1 MLGSLILYNRSA
13 DTDVLPI
20 FEEYETG
27 SHTPGRSNGTWFT
40 QNQSL
45 KVSKVYHPQRDKDL
59 TVYHNLQD
67 VDDIVKSIDSLPG
80 ARFLDKLQYV
90 QNVLPKEAEI
100 VINSTGDHGTWSLIS
115 TQLIYTVVR
124 SNTST
129 QLVWSKQ
136 DIIPKLRKVSP
147 IGYTFYRL
155 PPMPACFL
163 NTQAL
168 CSRYWRWMNAKEVDT
183 LKIMNALEVFLDGKV
198 R

>member
-20 FEEYETG
+20 FEDYETG
-27 SHTPGRSNGTWFT
+27 SHTPGRNNGTWFV
-40 QNQSL
+40 QNENL
-45 KVSKVYHPQRDKDL
+45 NTSKVYVPQRDKEL

-67 VDDIVKSIDSLPG
+67 VETVVKSIDGLPG

-90 QNVLPKEAEI
+90 RDLLPTGAELF
-100 VINSTGDHGTWSLIS
+100 INSAGDHGTWSLMS
-115 TQLIYTVVR
+115 SNLNYTVVR
-124 SNTST
+124 SATST
-129 QLVWSKQ
+129 QLVWSKE
-136 DIIPKLRKVSP
+136 DIVPKLRKISP
-147 IGYTFYRL
+147 VGYTFYRL
-155 PPMPACFL
+155 PTMGACFL